1 MIRVLLVIAL
11 VLVAAAPA
19 AASTRND
26 IYRDCED
33 SQLQGDYTRE
43 EIRDALKNM
52 PSDLAAYSDCEDVL
66 ERYEFGD
73 GLIDQPPAGAPS
85 TGSGGPRPG
94 EPTPTPTPPNVPETP
109 ADQAAIDAA
118 PAVARQPVTIGDR
131 TVLAGV
137 SPFRDGRP
145 GNTLPTALV
154 IALVLLGLTGA
165 ALVARPLQRALGRS

>member
-1 MIRVLLVIAL
+1 MTRVLLAIAL
-11 VLVAAAPA
+11 VLAAAAPA

-33 SQLQGDYTRE
+33 SQLQGDYTRD
-43 EIRDALKNM
+43 EIRDALKNL

-73 GLIDQPPAGAPS
+73 GSLAPPPVDPG
-85 TGSGGPRPG
+85 TGTGVPRPG

-118 PAVARQPVTIGDR
+118 STVAQQPVTIGDR
-131 TVLAGV
+131 SVLAGV

-154 IALVLLGLTGA
+154 IALVLLGLTGV
-165 ALVARPLQRALGRS
+165 ALVARPLKRALGRP